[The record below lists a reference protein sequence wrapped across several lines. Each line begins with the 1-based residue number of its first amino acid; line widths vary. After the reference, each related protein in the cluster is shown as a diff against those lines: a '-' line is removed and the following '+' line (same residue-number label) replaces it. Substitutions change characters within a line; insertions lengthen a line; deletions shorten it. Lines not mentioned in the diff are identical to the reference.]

1 MRIGTVIYP
10 LLAVC
15 LAAYGGYRAVVDRIR
30 FVRGKGGR
38 ARESFGKMY
47 WNHDGCKTFYYM
59 LFRMTGTGSD
69 ARIERYYSYTPI
81 LVPSN
86 VPVLYVTS
94 LSIGIA
100 QPYRGR
106 LKGWQMHAISCLP
119 GFAREME
126 GRDLNGDPIWR
137 VRDEYK
143 YGKFCKDH
151 GVPYRRLKEVMD
163 DLRGQLYI
171 KLYES
176 GYVLKED
183 LR

>member
-1 MRIGTVIYP
+1 M
-10 LLAVC
+10 
-15 LAAYGGYRAVVDRIR
+15 
-30 FVRGKGGR
+30 GGR

-47 WNHDGCKTFYYM
+47 WNHESCKPFYYM

-69 ARIERYYSYTPI
+69 ARIERYYNQMSI

-86 VPVLYVTS
+86 VPTLYVTS
-94 LSIGIA
+94 LSIGIG

-106 LKGWQMHAISCLP
+106 LKGWQMHAISGIP
-119 GFAREME
+119 SFAKEFD

-137 VRDEYK
+137 VKEEYRFS
-143 YGKFCKDH
+143 KFCTDH

-163 DLRGQLYI
+163 DLKGQLYI